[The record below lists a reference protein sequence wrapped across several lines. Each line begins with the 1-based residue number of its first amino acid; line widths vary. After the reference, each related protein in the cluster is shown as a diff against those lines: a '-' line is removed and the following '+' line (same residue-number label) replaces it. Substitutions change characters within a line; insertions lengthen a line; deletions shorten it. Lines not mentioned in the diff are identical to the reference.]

1 MGKATKK
8 LIKSSSSREELRQ
21 VAALPMRT
29 ENGSIQVCL
38 VTTRETRRWT
48 IPKGWPMR
56 DIKDCRAA
64 AIEAEQEA
72 GLLGKA
78 GKEPVG
84 EFLYWKRR
92 DFHFDLVRVFV
103 YQLDV
108 TGHLPVWREM
118 GEREVRWFTPRD
130 AALLVEEPGLS
141 ELLAGLE
148 ARAEEHESSHH

>member
-64 AIEAEQEA
+64 AIEAGCREA
-72 GLLGKA
+72 GLLVRLRA
-78 GKEPVG
+78 G
-84 EFLYWKRR
+84 
-92 DFHFDLVRVFV
+92 
-103 YQLDV
+103 
-108 TGHLPVWREM
+108 
-118 GEREVRWFTPRD
+118 
-130 AALLVEEPGLS
+130 
-141 ELLAGLE
+141 AGG
-148 ARAEEHESSHH
+148 